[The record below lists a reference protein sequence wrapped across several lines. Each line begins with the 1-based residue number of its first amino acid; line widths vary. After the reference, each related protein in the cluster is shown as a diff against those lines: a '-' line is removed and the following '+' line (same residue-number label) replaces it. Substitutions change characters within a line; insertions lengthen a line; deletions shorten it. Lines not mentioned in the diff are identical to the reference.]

1 MKQIML
7 LDVPVNIG
15 TYNQFVQKILYTAQY
30 EKKGYAC
37 IANVHMLVESHRNK
51 QFAKDIWNATFIT
64 PDGKP
69 LAWAL
74 KLIYGIQQDRVAGM
88 DLLPDLI
95 RESAKKNMSVYFYGG
110 TEEGLQLTQKYMTAN
125 FPGLIVKGGYSPPFR
140 KLSKTEEEEVVTK
153 INGADADMLF
163 VVLGCPKQ
171 EAWMAKMNSR
181 INSFMIGVGGALPV
195 MIGLQ
200 KRAPVWMQH
209 AGFEWLFRLMQEP
222 KRLFKRYAITNS
234 VFILL
239 LLKKIISYRW
249 EGKISTTFESN

>member
-1 MKQIML
+1 ML
-7 LDVPVNIG
+7 LDIPVNIG
-15 TYNQFVQKILYTAQY
+15 TYNEFVQKILYTAQHK
-30 EKKGYAC
+30 KKGYAC
-37 IANVHMLVESHRNK
+37 IANVHTLVESHRSK
-51 QFAKDIWNATFIT
+51 QFAKDIWNATLIT

-69 LAWAL
+69 LSWAL

-95 RESAKKNMSVYFYGG
+95 QESAKKNMSVYFYGG
-110 TEEGLQLTQKYMTAN
+110 TADGLSITKKYMTDN

-140 KLSKTEEEEVVTK
+140 KLSEAEEEEVVTK
-153 INGADADMLF
+153 INDADADILF

-171 EAWMAKMNSR
+171 EAWMAKMSGR

-200 KRAPVWMQH
+200 KRAPVWMQNT
-209 AGFEWLFRLMQEP
+209 GFEWLFRLMQEP
-222 KRLFKRYAITNS
+222 KRLFKRYAVTNS
-234 VFILL
+234 LFILL

-249 EGKISTTFESN
+249 KGKISTTFESN